1 MSSARARAMTLLD
14 RDFVC
19 AGCGQTFPISTPSK
33 YVKREGTP
41 NGLERERM
49 FHSVDCLIEWER
61 REVP

>member
-1 MSSARARAMTLLD
+1 MLD

-19 AGCGQTFPISTPSK
+19 AGCGQTFPLSTPSK

-41 NGLERERM
+41 NGLERERV

-61 REVP
+61 REAATTS